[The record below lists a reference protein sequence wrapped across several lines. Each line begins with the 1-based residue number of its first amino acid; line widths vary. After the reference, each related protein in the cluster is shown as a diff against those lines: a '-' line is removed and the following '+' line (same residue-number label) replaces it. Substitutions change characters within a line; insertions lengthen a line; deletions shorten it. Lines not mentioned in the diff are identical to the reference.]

1 MPLAVKSIL
10 DGRGYIGKA
19 DFTTSA
25 TLQVGPMVPSS
36 SITWLGWAV
45 GGNFSIGIP
54 SNLQPNLTSISW
66 QPEGL
71 DRGRLKLFK

>member
-25 TLQVGPMVPSS
+25 TLQVGGASHFHHM
-36 SITWLGWAV
+36 A
-45 GGNFSIGIP
+45 
-54 SNLQPNLTSISW
+54 SISW

-71 DRGRLKLFK
+71 DRWRVKTLQLMEVGH